1 VCLAGGELA
10 QRHPHPVRSDPEEVV
25 MFRYVRWLLLVGFLI
40 VVGVWPSAA
49 APIDLAAT
57 GAAVI
62 LAAIPGPV
70 LALAAVAAW
79 LKHRPAPAKTVT
91 A

>member
-1 VCLAGGELA
+1 
-10 QRHPHPVRSDPEEVV
+10 
-25 MFRYVRWLLLVGFLI
+25 MFRIIRWLLLALFLVIVGL
-40 VVGVWPSAA
+40 WPAAA
-49 APIDLAAT
+49 APIGLAAT

-70 LALAAVAAW
+70 LLAVTVIAW
-79 LKHRPAPAKTVT
+79 LHHRPAT

>member
-1 VCLAGGELA
+1 
-10 QRHPHPVRSDPEEVV
+10 
-25 MFRYVRWLLLVGFLI
+25 MFRIIRWLLLALFLI
-40 VVGVWPSAA
+40 VVGLWPAAA
-49 APIDLAAT
+49 APIGLAAS

-70 LALAAVAAW
+70 LLAGGVIAW
-79 LKHRPAPAKTVT
+79 LHRRPAT

>member
-1 VCLAGGELA
+1 
-10 QRHPHPVRSDPEEVV
+10 
-25 MFRYVRWLLLVGFLI
+25 MFRTVCWPLLAVFLVLVGL
-40 VVGVWPSAA
+40 WPAAA
-49 APIDLAAT
+49 APIGLAAT

-70 LALAAVAAW
+70 LLAAAVIGW
-79 LKHRPAPAKTVT
+79 LKHKPAPTKTAT

>member
-1 VCLAGGELA
+1 
-10 QRHPHPVRSDPEEVV
+10 
-25 MFRYVRWLLLVGFLI
+25 MFRIIRWLLLAAFLI
-40 VVGVWPSAA
+40 VVGLWPAAA
-49 APIDLAAT
+49 APIGLAAS

-70 LALAAVAAW
+70 LLAGAAIAW
-79 LKHRPAPAKTVT
+79 LHRRPAT

>member
-1 VCLAGGELA
+1 MSRVL
-10 QRHPHPVRSDPEEVV
+10 
-25 MFRYVRWLLLVGFLI
+25 RWLLLALYLI
-40 VVGVWPSAA
+40 VVAVWPSAA
-49 APIDLAAT
+49 APVSLTAT

-70 LALAAVAAW
+70 LLLAGAVAW
-79 LKHRPAPAKTVT
+79 LKHRPAHPAT